1 MPRAPR
7 TPAEFAQLPTEATH
21 PRAAKLDTMAPE
33 AIAALMLGEEAKA
46 VRAAQARA
54 DVIGRAARLVAD
66 RLAGGGRL
74 IYVGAGTSGRL
85 GTLDAVECV
94 PTFGVPP
101 SRLVPI
107 IAGGPAALT
116 RSVEGAED
124 NVRDGEQRMRRVAVG
139 PADVVCCVA
148 ASGTTPFVRAALEY
162 ARFRRAATILVTCR
176 AAPNDDDAPRRRG
189 DRAGHRPE
197 VIAGSTR
204 LKAGTATKMA
214 LNAMSTAAFVLL
226 GKTYGGLMVD
236 VRPTNAKLWA
246 RADPHRATL
255 SGLDDATA
263 RRLIEKAGGR
273 AKVALVMH
281 HAGVNATRAKELL
294 VKHKGSLRAI
304 VGDVAPGESATPP
317 PPATGRAPAT
327 ERDDRRSAAPPARRA
342 RAPPRASSWACCPG
356 PAPTAPTRRCA
367 RSRGF
372 GENTGLVA
380 RAFVTT
386 PFPRPLRERIYRLA
400 QADASELCDL
410 DVLLGETFADAAFAV
425 RRGRASRIDE
435 VRPHRLARPDRRASS
450 AVGRAAWARRCR
462 SARPP

>member
-1 MPRAPR
+1 MP
-7 TPAEFAQLPTEATH
+7 
-21 PRAAKLDTMAPE
+21 PE

-54 DVIGRAARLVAD
+54 DDIGKAARLIAD
-66 RLAGGGRL
+66 RLAAGGRL

-116 RSVEGAED
+116 RSIEGAED
-124 NVRDGEQRMRRVAVG
+124 NVRDGEQRLRRVAVG

-148 ASGTTPFVRAALEY
+148 ASGTTPFVRAALDY
-162 ARFRRAATILVTCR
+162 ARFRRAATIFVRCGR
-176 AAPNDDDAPRRRG
+176 PNDDDSGAANVVIALDTG
-189 DRAGHRPE
+189 PE

-204 LKAGTATKMA
+204 LKAGTATKIT

-246 RADPHRATL
+246 RAIRIVRTL
-255 SGLDDATA
+255 SGVDDGTA

-304 VGDVAPGESATPP
+304 VGDIAPGDVSDAVP
-317 PPATGRAPAT
+317 TGEGPRT
-327 ERDDRRSAAPPARRA
+327 SNGAR
-342 RAPPRASSWACCPG
+342 
-356 PAPTAPTRRCA
+356 
-367 RSRGF
+367 
-372 GENTGLVA
+372 
-380 RAFVTT
+380 
-386 PFPRPLRERIYRLA
+386 
-400 QADASELCDL
+400 
-410 DVLLGETFADAAFAV
+410 
-425 RRGRASRIDE
+425 
-435 VRPHRLARPDRRASS
+435 
-450 AVGRAAWARRCR
+450 
-462 SARPP
+462 